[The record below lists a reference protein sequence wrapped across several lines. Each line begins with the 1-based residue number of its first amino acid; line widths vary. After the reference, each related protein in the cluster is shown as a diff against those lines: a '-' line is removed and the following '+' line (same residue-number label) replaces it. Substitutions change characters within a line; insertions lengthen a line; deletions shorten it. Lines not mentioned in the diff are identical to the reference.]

1 MNYKKQLNTGNIIAL
16 ISAIVSVV
24 SCFVPFVKN
33 GRASASYYD
42 AYDITNEEF
51 FKAFFYI
58 SLIGAIFV
66 AVFSIAKINWAAILF
81 SSLLLLSNGFLV
93 LACIIAAQETK
104 KNESLA
110 IGFYLLAIS
119 TLTMFIFSIVG
130 AVSNARAKNTFYTN
144 GGNRQV
150 QQPKYQQGAYGQV
163 QQPQYQQGAYGQMQ
177 QPQYQQ
183 GAYGQM
189 QQPQYQQGAYGQMQQ
204 PQYQQGAYGQMQQPQ
219 YQQGAYGQVQQPQ
232 YQQPQYQQT
241 APQQPAYQAAPQ
253 QQDQTEA
260 KTSEQSVFNTPS
272 FEDPQYDA
280 QNYEAPEDE
289 EVTLMLD
296 QITGNNSQQ

>member
-130 AVSNARAKNTFYTN
+130 AVSNVRAKNTFYMN

-150 QQPKYQQGAYGQV
+150 
-163 QQPQYQQGAYGQMQ
+163 
-177 QPQYQQ
+177 
-183 GAYGQM
+183 
-189 QQPQYQQGAYGQMQQ
+189 
-204 PQYQQGAYGQMQQPQ
+204 QQPQ

>member
-163 QQPQYQQGAYGQMQ
+163 QQPKYQQA
-177 QPQYQQ
+177 
-183 GAYGQM
+183 
-189 QQPQYQQGAYGQMQQ
+189 
-204 PQYQQGAYGQMQQPQ
+204 AYGQMQQPQ

>member
-130 AVSNARAKNTFYTN
+130 AVSNARAKNTFYMN

-150 QQPKYQQGAYGQV
+150 QQTKYQQAAYGQMQQPQYQQAAYGQV
-163 QQPQYQQGAYGQMQ
+163 QQPQYQQQ
-177 QPQYQQ
+177 QYQQ
-183 GAYGQM
+183 TA
-189 QQPQYQQGAYGQMQQ
+189 PE
-204 PQYQQGAYGQMQQPQ
+204 
-219 YQQGAYGQVQQPQ
+219 
-232 YQQPQYQQT
+232 QT

-253 QQDQTEA
+253 QQEQTEA

>member
-130 AVSNARAKNTFYTN
+130 AVSNVRAKNTFYMN

-150 QQPKYQQGAYGQV
+150 QQPQYQQGAYGQV

-183 GAYGQM
+183 A
-189 QQPQYQQGAYGQMQQ
+189 
-204 PQYQQGAYGQMQQPQ
+204 
-219 YQQGAYGQVQQPQ
+219 AYGQVQQPQ
-232 YQQPQYQQT
+232 YQQIAPEQT

-253 QQDQTEA
+253 QQEQTEA

-296 QITGNNSQQ
+296 QITGNNSQR

>member
-163 QQPQYQQGAYGQMQ
+163 QQPQYQQ
-177 QPQYQQ
+177 
-183 GAYGQM
+183 
-189 QQPQYQQGAYGQMQQ
+189 
-204 PQYQQGAYGQMQQPQ
+204 
-219 YQQGAYGQVQQPQ
+219 PQ